1 DAVLRSNAGKG
12 FGGTGTDR
20 RSRGELPGGL
30 VLHSSI
36 RTMTRAA
43 AGTLPLPGPLALLF
57 GWLGSWLTGGSYN
70 TALYL
75 RELAKY
81 DPEIPIHF
89 RGGGVGDDLSLE
101 FTRLDRIP
109 GFRNATVYRGRE
121 GHQSATPGSKQA
133 LNMSEGLEDIQRW
146 FTDHSESTG
155 DAGIPDL
162 FKNHGVY

>member
-1 DAVLRSNAGKG
+1 
-12 FGGTGTDR
+12 
-20 RSRGELPGGL
+20 
-30 VLHSSI
+30 
-36 RTMTRAA
+36 MTRAA